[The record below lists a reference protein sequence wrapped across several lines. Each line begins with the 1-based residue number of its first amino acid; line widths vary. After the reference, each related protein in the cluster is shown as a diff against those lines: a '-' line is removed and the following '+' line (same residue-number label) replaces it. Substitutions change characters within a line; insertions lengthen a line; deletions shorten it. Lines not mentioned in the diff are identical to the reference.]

1 MLGVTAENRDWMRA
15 RSEFAEAMK
24 AAPDNDVMF
33 YNLGLIFARN
43 GLFDDAIAE
52 FARLRRRDRLRVR
65 SSVRAIKSLDH
76 RARLKN

>member
-1 MLGVTAENRDWMRA
+1 
-15 RSEFAEAMK
+15 MK